1 MKGFEEELN
10 WKYNQILEQIEE
22 VKMEI
27 RRLPEGSLRCSG
39 KGSRYTDLRLPGGKY
54 ERVCASNPGQVRL
67 MTGIQRRRYLEKT
80 LENLE
85 INKRNLEIL
94 IKSYEEVTPAAVC
107 RQLPKVYARIPE
119 NLLSLCF
126 HSADC
131 SDQDWIDAN
140 CCQNPYHPENLI
152 QQTTFGLVVRTK
164 SEMMIA
170 EMLHSAGLVFRYE
183 PALTLVKDGSQ
194 FTRYPDF
201 EIRLPKETSVF
212 WEHAGMVSDPDYS
225 ARLKSK
231 LDLYAANGI
240 YPWKNLILTADDEN
254 GSLDLEKI
262 DAIVHGLRRLAHIE

>member
-1 MKGFEEELN
+1 MKGFEDELN
-10 WKYNQILEQIEE
+10 WKYNQILEQIKEL
-22 VKMEI
+22 KKEI
-27 RRLPEGSLRCSG
+27 LRLPEGNLRCTG

-67 MTGIQRRRYLEKT
+67 MTDIQRRRFLEKA

-85 INKRNLEIL
+85 ANGRNLEIL
-94 IKSYEEVTPAAVC
+94 MKSYQEVTPDTVC
-107 RQLPKVYARIPE
+107 QQLPKVYARIPK
-119 NLLSLCF
+119 NLLSICS
-126 HSADC
+126 HSADR

-140 CCQNPYHPENLI
+140 NCQNPYHPENLI

-183 PALTLVKDGSQ
+183 PALTLLQEGNQ

-201 EIRLPKETSVF
+201 EIRLRKGSSIF
-212 WEHAGMVSDPDYS
+212 WEHAGLMNDPDYS
-225 ARLKSK
+225 SRLRSK
-231 LDLYAANGI
+231 LELYAENGI
-240 YPWKNLILTADDEN
+240 YPWKNLIITADDEN

-262 DAIVHGLRRLAHIE
+262 DAIIHGLRRLAHIE